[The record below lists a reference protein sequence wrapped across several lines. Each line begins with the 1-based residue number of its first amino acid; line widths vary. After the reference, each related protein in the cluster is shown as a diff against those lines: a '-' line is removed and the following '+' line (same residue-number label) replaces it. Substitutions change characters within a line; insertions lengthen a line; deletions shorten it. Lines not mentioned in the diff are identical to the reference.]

1 MAGNLVSQ
9 ILQSIKPE
17 IVSRIASALGIKA
30 TDVEA
35 ALAGSVPAI
44 LAVLVGVVS
53 KPDGVRRLIDA
64 ATQLTGTSVLN
75 SLGAGNVNAVADKG
89 SSALSSLV
97 GGSSL
102 DGLTSAIAR
111 YSGLDQGKVS
121 TLVGLVAPFI
131 MNGIRQEAGGLDAG
145 KITSLLLSQK
155 DSIAAALPSGLSSSE
170 VLSGMRSAGSA
181 AQQAGRSASA
191 KATSDMNWL
200 MWAIPLILIIGGL
213 WYFLGRER
221 PHPPTTPAAETTTT
235 APPAATST
243 ADPTAQVTTAIASL
257 KTALEGI
264 TDSASAKAAVPKL
277 QEVDGQL
284 TSVNNLVANLSAD
297 QKKALAAVVVGSLP
311 AINQLFDKILA
322 IPGVAEITKP
332 VIDGLRAKLD
342 SLSKL

>member
-89 SSALSSLV
+89 SSALTSLV

-111 YSGLDQGKVS
+111 YSGLDQGNACRARCA
-121 TLVGLVAPFI
+121 LHHE
-131 MNGIRQEAGGLDAG
+131 RHQAGGGRPGCWEDH
-145 KITSLLLSQK
+145 Q
-155 DSIAAALPSGLSSSE
+155 
-170 VLSGMRSAGSA
+170 SA
-181 AQQAGRSASA
+181 AVAEGLDRGR
-191 KATSDMNWL
+191 
-200 MWAIPLILIIGGL
+200 
-213 WYFLGRER
+213 
-221 PHPPTTPAAETTTT
+221 
-235 APPAATST
+235 
-243 ADPTAQVTTAIASL
+243 
-257 KTALEGI
+257 
-264 TDSASAKAAVPKL
+264 AAVGI
-277 QEVDGQL
+277 E
-284 TSVNNLVANLSAD
+284 
-297 QKKALAAVVVGSLP
+297 
-311 AINQLFDKILA
+311 
-322 IPGVAEITKP
+322 
-332 VIDGLRAKLD
+332 
-342 SLSKL
+342 